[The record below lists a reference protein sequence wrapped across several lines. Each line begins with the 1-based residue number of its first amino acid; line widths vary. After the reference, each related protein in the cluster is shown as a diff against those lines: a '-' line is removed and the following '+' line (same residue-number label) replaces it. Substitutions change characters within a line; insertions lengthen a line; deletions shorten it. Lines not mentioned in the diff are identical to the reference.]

1 MSQSNQSAEATSFAE
16 AMENLDLKTPQQGE
30 MLRGTIV
37 SISGEDA
44 YISYGGP
51 SEAVM
56 ETAELEGLDVG
67 DQIEATV
74 VKTGAEIRVSRKLI
88 KGRASLDQLR
98 AAFENRRRVE
108 GRFTGRNKGG
118 FDVSITS
125 LRAFC
130 RSEEHTS
137 DLQ

>member
-1 MSQSNQSAEATSFAE
+1 MSQSRDTAEATSFAE

-30 MLRGTIV
+30 LLRGTIV

-56 ETAELEGLDVG
+56 DAAELEGLDIG

-74 VKTGAEIRVSRKLI
+74 VKTGAEIRVSRKMI
-88 KGRASLDQLR
+88 KGRRSSSSGRRTRRGSRWKGKSPVATRVAS
-98 AAFENRRRVE
+98 
-108 GRFTGRNKGG
+108 K
-118 FDVSITS
+118 
-125 LRAFC
+125 
-130 RSEEHTS
+130 
-137 DLQ
+137 

>member
-1 MSQSNQSAEATSFAE
+1 MSQSRESAEATSFAE

-30 MLRGTIV
+30 ALRGTIV

-56 ETAELEGLDVG
+56 DAAELEGLDIG

-74 VKTGAEIRVSRKLI
+74 VKAGGEIRVSRKLI
-88 KGRASLDQLR
+88 KGKASLDQLR
-98 AAFENRRRVE
+98 GAFEARLPVE
-108 GRFTGRNKGG
+108 GKVTGRNKGG
-118 FDVSITS
+118 FEVKIG
-125 LRAFC
+125 RA
-130 RSEEHTS
+130 HV
-137 DLQ
+137 